1 MLCYLFG
8 VGIYNYKIV
17 KKSNFSI
24 LLKVSIFATGLSGIV
39 AEYILATTA
48 SYFLGDSVFQ
58 WTIILSLMLFAMG
71 LGSRFSK
78 KIETKLIESYILLEL
93 LLSVI
98 TSFSIIF
105 IYTLMPII
113 SSLDIVIYAMS
124 ICIGFLIG
132 MEIPLVTRINGEYEE
147 LKTNISSMMEND
159 YYGSLVGGLFFA
171 FIGIKYLGL
180 TYTPFIVGGINLIV
194 ALFLFYSFRK
204 LIPSKSI
211 NKLKLLS
218 VSISV
223 LFILGVIFS
232 KPIVQYGNQSRF
244 NEKVVFSQ
252 QTPYQQITITKWH
265 DNHQLYLNQGKQL
278 STFDEW
284 LYHEP
289 LVHPVMSLTKGP
301 VDVLVMGAGDGCAI
315 RELLKYDRVKSITLV
330 DLDSVMTNIGK
341 EHPIFRKLNH
351 DAYYSKKVKVIN
363 TDAFNYLETNNLFF
377 DVIIADFP
385 DPRSVELNKL
395 YSYEFY
401 RLCNQSLRPNGALI
415 TQSTSPF
422 YTTHTF
428 RCIEKTM
435 KSAGFNTLPIHNHVY
450 SFGEWSWIIGSK
462 NLDNSEMKTTI
473 QNAKIEDIE
482 NLKWMTK
489 ESLLL
494 LTSFGQDLVHVD
506 TGKIK
511 VNSIHN
517 PVAYKYY
524 EKGDWSFEF

>member
-1 MLCYLFG
+1 
-8 VGIYNYKIV
+8 V
-17 KKSNFSI
+17 KKTNYSR
-24 LLKVSIFATGLSGIV
+24 LLKTSIFATGLSGIV

-78 KIETKLIESYILLEL
+78 KIETNLIESYILLEF
-93 LLSVI
+93 LLSII
-98 TSFSIIF
+98 TSFSIIL

-113 SSLDIVIYAMS
+113 SGLDVVIYVMS
-124 ICIGFLIG
+124 ILVGFLIG
-132 MEIPLVTRINGEYEE
+132 MEIPLVTRINGEYEA
-147 LKTNISSMMEND
+147 LKTNISGMMEND

-171 FIGIKYLGL
+171 FIGIKFLGL
-180 TYTPFIVGGINLIV
+180 TYTPFVVGGINLAV
-194 ALFLFYSFRK
+194 ALFLFYSFRPF
-204 LIPSKSI
+204 IPKKSI
-211 NKLKLLS
+211 KKLTILGG
-218 VSISV
+218 VISV
-223 LFILGVIFS
+223 CFVLGIIFS
-232 KPIVQYGNQSRF
+232 NPIVKHGNQSRF
-244 NEKVVFSQ
+244 HEKVVFTK
-252 QTPYQQITITKWH
+252 QTPYQQITITKWR

-301 VDVLVMGAGDGCAI
+301 VDVLVMGAGDGCAL

-330 DLDSVMTNIGK
+330 DLDSAMTNIGK
-341 EHPIFRKLNH
+341 QHPIFRKLNQ
-351 DAYYSKKVKVIN
+351 DAYFSKKVKVVN
-363 TDAFNYLETNNLFF
+363 TDAFHYLETNTLFF

-395 YSYEFY
+395 YSNEFY
-401 RLCNQSLRPNGALI
+401 RLCKQSLTPNGAII

-428 RCIEKTM
+428 KCIDKTLQN
-435 KSAGFNTLPIHNHVY
+435 AGFNTLPIHNHVY

-462 NLDNSEMKTTI
+462 KLSSQQIKNNI
-473 QNAKIEDIE
+473 QNMDVNQIE
-482 NLKWMTK
+482 NLKWLTK

-494 LTSFGQDLVHVD
+494 LTSFGKDLVKVD
-506 TGKIK
+506 TAEIK

>member
-1 MLCYLFG
+1 
-8 VGIYNYKIV
+8 V
-17 KKSNFSI
+17 KKTNYSR
-24 LLKVSIFATGLSGIV
+24 LLKTSIFATGLSGIV

-78 KIETKLIESYILLEL
+78 KIEHNLIESYILLEF
-93 LLSVI
+93 LLSLI
-98 TSFSIIF
+98 TSFSIIL
-105 IYTLMPII
+105 IYTLMPVI
-113 SSLDIVIYAMS
+113 SGLDVVIYAMS
-124 ICIGFLIG
+124 ILVGFLIG
-132 MEIPLVTRINGEYEE
+132 MEIPLVTRINGEYEG
-147 LKTNISSMMEND
+147 LKTNISGMMEND

-180 TYTPFIVGGINLIV
+180 TYTPFVVGGINLAV
-194 ALFLFYSFRK
+194 ALFLFYSFRQF
-204 LIPSKSI
+204 IPKKSVRR
-211 NKLKLLS
+211 LTYLGTL
-218 VSISV
+218 ISV
-223 LFILGVIFS
+223 LFILGIVFS
-232 KPIVQYGNQSRF
+232 NPIVKHGNQSRF
-244 NEKVVFSQ
+244 REKVVFSQ
-252 QTPYQQITITKWH
+252 QTPYQLITITKWREH
-265 DNHQLYLNQGKQL
+265 HQLYLNQGKQL

-289 LVHPVMSLTKGP
+289 LVHPVMSLSEGP
-301 VDVLVMGAGDGCAI
+301 VDILVMGAGDGCAL

-330 DLDSVMTNIGK
+330 DLDSAMTSIGK
-341 EHPIFRKLNH
+341 EHSIFRKLNN
-351 DAYYSKKVKVIN
+351 DAYFSEKVKVIN
-363 TDAFNYLETNNLFF
+363 TDAFHYLETNTLFF

-395 YSYEFY
+395 YSDEFY
-401 RLCNQSLRPNGALI
+401 RLCKQSLTPNGAMI

-428 RCIEKTM
+428 KCIDKTLQN
-435 KSAGFNTLPIHNHVY
+435 AGFNTLPIHNHVY

-462 NLDNSEMKTTI
+462 NLSSTQIKSKI
-473 QNAKIEDIE
+473 QNLDVTKIE
-482 NLKWMTK
+482 NLKWLTQ

-494 LTSFGQDLVHVD
+494 LTSFGKDLVEVD
-506 TGKIK
+506 TSEIK

>member
-1 MLCYLFG
+1 MK
-8 VGIYNYKIV
+8 NR
-17 KKSNFSI
+17 NFSL
-24 LLKVSIFATGLSGIV
+24 LLKISIFATGLSGIV
-39 AEYILATTA
+39 AEYILATSA

-58 WTIILSLMLFAMG
+58 WTIILSLMLFSMG

-78 KIETKLIESYILLEL
+78 RIEKRLIESYILLEL

-98 TSFSIIF
+98 TSFSVIIL
-105 IYTLMPII
+105 YSLMPVI
-113 SSLDIVIYAMS
+113 SSLDIVIYGLSMVV
-124 ICIGFLIG
+124 GFLIG

-147 LKTNISSMMEND
+147 LKTNISGMMEND

-194 ALFLFYSFRK
+194 AIILLFSFSH
-204 LIPSKSI
+204 LIPKPSSK
-211 NKLKLLS
+211 KLKLMGGG
-218 VSISV
+218 IIV
-223 LFILGVIFS
+223 LFIAGFIFS

-244 NEKVVFSQ
+244 NEKVVFTE
-252 QTPYQQITITKWH
+252 QTPYQQITITQWKDH
-265 DNHQLYLNQGKQL
+265 HQLYLNQGKQL

-301 VDVLVMGAGDGCAI
+301 VDVLLMGAGDGCAI

-341 EHPIFRKLNH
+341 EHPIFRKLNK
-351 DAYYSKKVKVIN
+351 DAFYSEKVTVIN
-363 TDAFNYLETNNLFF
+363 TDAFNFLENENNFY

-385 DPRSVELNKL
+385 DPRTIELNKL

-401 RLCNQSLRPNGALI
+401 KLCSYRLRPNGAFI

-428 RCIEKTM
+428 RCIEKTLN
-435 KSAGFNTLPIHNHVY
+435 KVGFNTLPIHNHVY
-450 SFGEWSWIIGSK
+450 TFGEWSWIIGSK
-462 NLDNSEMKTTI
+462 NLSSNQIKQNI
-473 QNAKIEDIE
+473 QHADLSKIE
-482 NLKWMTK
+482 NLKWMTN

-494 LTSFGQDLVHVD
+494 LTSFGNDLIEVD
-506 TGKIK
+506 TNKLEFNTIL
-511 VNSIHN
+511 N

>member
-1 MLCYLFG
+1 M
-8 VGIYNYKIV
+8 
-17 KKSNFSI
+17 KKSKYSR

-78 KIETKLIESYILLEL
+78 KIETRLIESYILLEF
-93 LLSVI
+93 LLSIITAFSVI
-98 TSFSIIF
+98 LT
-105 IYTLMPII
+105 YALMPVL
-113 SSLDIVIYAMS
+113 SSLDLVIYSLSMVV
-124 ICIGFLIG
+124 GFLIG
-132 MEIPLVTRINGEYEE
+132 MEIPLVTRINEEYEA
-147 LKTNISSMMEND
+147 LKTNISGMMEND

-194 ALFLFYSFRK
+194 ALVLLFKF
-204 LIPSKSI
+204 SKFFPVK
-211 NKLKLLS
+211 NFKKLKL
-218 VSISV
+218 VGVGISV
-223 LFILGVIFS
+223 CFVLGVIFS
-232 KPIVQYGNQSRF
+232 NPIVEYGNQSRF
-244 NEKVVFSQ
+244 SEKVVFSK
-252 QTPYQQITITKWH
+252 QTPYQLITITKWKG
-265 DNHQLYLNQGKQL
+265 NHQLYLNQGKQL
-278 STFDEW
+278 SSFDEW

-289 LVHPVMSLTKGP
+289 LVHPVMSLTKGD
-301 VDVLVMGAGDGCAI
+301 VNVLVMGAGDGCAI

-330 DLDSVMTNIGK
+330 DLDSVMTTIGK
-341 EHPIFRKLNH
+341 EHPIFRKLNN
-351 DAYYSKKVKVIN
+351 DAFYAQKVKVIN
-363 TDAFNYLETNNLFF
+363 TDAFNYLENSPNYF

-385 DPRSVELNKL
+385 DPRTVELNKL

-401 RLCNQSLRPNGALI
+401 KLCQYRLTKNGAMI

-435 KSAGFNTLPIHNHVY
+435 TKAGFTTMPIHNHVY
-450 SFGEWSWIIGSK
+450 TFGEWSWIIGSK
-462 NLDNSEMKTTI
+462 TLSQNQIKDQI
-473 QNAKIEDIE
+473 QNADLNDLGE
-482 NLKWMTK
+482 LKWMTPEALK
-489 ESLLL
+489 MVTL
-494 LTSFGQDLVHVD
+494 FGKDLIKVD
-506 TGKIK
+506 TSKLEY
-511 VNSIHN
+511 NTIHN